1 MRRRIVDYVIPTG
14 TRKRRIGTS
23 IVLML
28 IGALGGFAYRGY
40 ADSRDMAD
48 SNNLFL
54 QSRIEVRDL
63 KTQIADQK
71 EKFTTL
77 QTKLEGVQAAL
88 EAITPSENTY
98 NITPN
103 RSMMV
108 AGGRLTI
115 GLIGSP
121 TNDGVNININGQQHS
136 AAVGDTVSVAID
148 PATACQVRVKSFDM
162 FKAVLIASCGAGKP

>member
-1 MRRRIVDYVIPTG
+1 MRRQIFNYLIPSG
-14 TRKRRIGTS
+14 TRKRRIWTS
-23 IVLML
+23 IALLLV
-28 IGALGGFAYRGY
+28 GALGGFAYRGY

-71 EKFTTL
+71 EKFAAL
-77 QTKLEGVQAAL
+77 RTKLEGVQAAL

-98 NITPN
+98 NMTPN
-103 RSMMV
+103 KSMIV

-115 GLIGSP
+115 GLVGSP
-121 TNDGVNININGQQHS
+121 TNEGVNININGQQHS
-136 AAVGDTVSVAID
+136 AAVGDTIKLSVD

-162 FKAVLIASCGAGKP
+162 FKAVLIASCEAGKP